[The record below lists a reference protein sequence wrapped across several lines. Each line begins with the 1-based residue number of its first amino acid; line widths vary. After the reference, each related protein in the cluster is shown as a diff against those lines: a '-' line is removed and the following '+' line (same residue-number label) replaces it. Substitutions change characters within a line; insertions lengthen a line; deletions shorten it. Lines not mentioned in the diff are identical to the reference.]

1 MISKTRAI
9 ILHVVKYSETSIILT
24 LYTEEFGRQAFMLNG
39 VRSIKSKQ
47 KAVAFQP
54 LYLLE
59 IDSYQK
65 SNREIQRLKEYRVHP
80 VFNSIPFDIV
90 KSSISMYLAE
100 LMFKVINNEE
110 SDPELFEFIYD
121 SLICFDQM
129 EKGYANFH
137 LWFAVN
143 LMQYIGIK
151 PENNYNKLNQW
162 FDSRNGRFV
171 SVRPLISDTP
181 DIEESYHLSLL
192 LGLKFNQIEEFS
204 ISGIQRFRL
213 LKVINEFYRY
223 HFDGLGE
230 LKSLKVLNEI
240 FH

>member
-9 ILHVVKYSETSIILT
+9 ILHIVKYSETSIILT
-24 LYTEEFGRQAFMLNG
+24 LYTEESGRQAFMLNG
-39 VRSIKSKQ
+39 VRSVRSKQ
-47 KAVAFQP
+47 KSVAFQP

-65 SNREIQRLKEYRVHP
+65 SNREIQRLKEYRLYP
-80 VFNSIPFDIV
+80 VYNSIPFDIV
-90 KSSISMYLAE
+90 KSSITMYLAE

-110 SDPELFEFIYD
+110 ADSGLFDFIND

-143 LMQYIGIK
+143 LMQHLGIQ
-151 PENNYNKLNQW
+151 PENNFNAHNQW
-162 FDSRNGRFV
+162 FDLRNGRYV

-192 LGLKFNQIEEFS
+192 LNLKFEQLEEFS
-204 ISGIQRFRL
+204 INGTQRFRL

>member
-9 ILHVVKYSETSIILT
+9 IIHVVKYSETSIILT
-24 LYTEEFGRQAFMLNG
+24 LYTEESGRQAFMLNG
-39 VRSIKSKQ
+39 VRSSKSKQ
-47 KAVAFQP
+47 KSVAFQP

-65 SNREIQRLKEYRVHP
+65 SNREIQRLKEYRVFP
-80 VFNSIPFDIV
+80 VYNSIPFDIV
-90 KSSISMYLAE
+90 KSSITMYLAE
-100 LMFKVINNEE
+100 LMFKVISNEE
-110 SDPELFEFIYD
+110 ADSGLFEFIND

-129 EKGYANFH
+129 EKGYSNFH

-143 LMQYIGIK
+143 LMQYLGIQ
-151 PENNYNKLNQW
+151 PENNFNKLNQW
-162 FDSRNGRFV
+162 FDLRNGRFV

-192 LGLKFNQIEEFS
+192 IGLKFNQLEEFS
-204 ISGIQRFRL
+204 VSGTQRYRL